1 MNFSVEDCPFVA
13 MILDKILED
22 FIMVYRYLRQKIEP
36 LIGKVVL
43 TKTLSSWLNRQ

>member
-22 FIMVYRYLRQKIEP
+22 FIMVYRYVRQMIEP
-36 LIGKVVL
+36 LIGRVVL
-43 TKTLSSWLNRQ
+43 IKTPSSWQNHQ

>member
-22 FIMVYRYLRQKIEP
+22 FIMVYRFLRQQIEP
-36 LIGKVVL
+36 LIGSRAL
-43 TKTLSSWLNRQ
+43 TKTRSSLLNRQ